1 VAAVADEGGWTRE
14 RRALGVL
21 LAVLVMLGW
30 PAAATAA
37 PYTEADYFRFA
48 DGIAA
53 AVDPTWDAGRGY
65 YDSGTRAVDSRYN
78 AALLVVHA
86 TAAARGHA
94 GPARNDARAR
104 RIAERLTEA
113 PPFHTGTAPPWPDP
127 MFHTPGW
134 LGNLDGDYT
143 VMDKAIDP
151 KIAEGLEAAWSARA
165 ALGLPAATAARIADQ
180 ISGVASGPFFRF
192 PNVRLNQINW
202 PVELYAYEARVTGT
216 PELLVSDY
224 MPQVSRF
231 VAGVRSPWGGRT
243 GATNLSPTYRF
254 HYQINERASAR
265 RNVDSAE
272 YANMT
277 LQFLAFYDDALAA
290 GAAPLPERDL
300 RVLRGWVQR
309 DLFGYWM
316 HSGFM
321 SWDTGL
327 GFRRWMK
334 GKTWAYALQGLLTI
348 VEAPEF
354 SNDPRYGP
362 WAKTI
367 FDRALDFYGRQPRG
381 ADGLVDSA
389 LFGINGAVPIVPD
402 TRMFAARMAASAAR
416 AVTSGLGSLPA
427 AEPPPFYAFDPD
439 VGRLSI
445 STPLYSTAIMAVNR
459 AAFPYGGIELAR
471 YFDAAGNPVGGVG
484 ARPPA
489 AFGVQV
495 RDRHGRQVLAT
506 AKGFHATPARPP
518 LVVRSPA
525 GRIARVPAG
534 RTAALAGPFRTLDAV
549 GRRRTRDLE
558 VTTRH
563 HFAPAAI
570 TEAWTVRRRAGKR
583 RFRVGV
589 LFPSWGATAAI
600 DAEMKDG
607 SVVPLA
613 GAGAP
618 LWRVPLARVRRFHIR
633 SSGGGYWVRALG
645 DPRGVA
651 EGIAVAPQR
660 SAPTPGPTLRLTLRT
675 KPSFRLVTL
684 RARIIPEPG

>member
-1 VAAVADEGGWTRE
+1 VAVEGGWA
-14 RRALGVL
+14 RARLALWVL
-21 LAVLVMLGW
+21 LVVVVALAR
-30 PAAATAA
+30 PSAAGARAA
-37 PYTEADYFRFA
+37 YTDADYFHFA

-53 AVDPTWDAGRGY
+53 AVDPTWDSARGFY
-65 YDSGTRAVDSRYN
+65 VSGTAGVDSRYN
-78 AALLVVHA
+78 AALLLVHA
-86 TAAARGHA
+86 TAAAHGHA
-94 GPARNDARAR
+94 GPARNDTRAR
-104 RIAERLTEA
+104 RIAARLTEA
-113 PPFHTGTAPPWPDP
+113 APFHEGVTPPWPDP

-134 LGNLDGDYT
+134 LGNMDGDYT

-165 ALGLPAATAARIADQ
+165 ALGLPDETVARIVDQ
-180 ISGVASGPFFRF
+180 ISRVASGPFFRF

-202 PVELYAYEARVTGT
+202 PAELYAYEARVTGT

-231 VAGVRSPWGGRT
+231 VAGVRSPWAGHT
-243 GATNLSPTYRF
+243 GATNLSATYRF

-277 LQFLAFYDDALAA
+277 LQFLAFYGDAIAA
-290 GAAPLPERDL
+290 GAPPLPERDL

-316 HSGFM
+316 HNGFM

-327 GFRRWMK
+327 GYRRWMK

-354 SNDPRYGP
+354 QNDPRYGP

-381 ADGLVDSA
+381 PDGLVDSA

-402 TRMFAARMAASAAR
+402 TRMFAARMASSAMR
-416 AVTSGLGSLPA
+416 AVSAGLGTLPS

-439 VGRLSI
+439 VGRLSV
-445 STPLYSTAIMAVNR
+445 STPRYSTAVIVVNR

-471 YFDAAGNPVGGVG
+471 YYDGAGNPVGGVG

-489 AFGVQV
+489 SFGVEV
-495 RDRHGRQVLAT
+495 RDRRGRLVLAT
-506 AKGFHATPARPP
+506 GKGIHATPPRPP
-518 LVVRSPA
+518 MVVRSPA
-525 GRIARVPAG
+525 GRIARVPATQ
-534 RTAALAGPFRTLDAV
+534 TAALAGPFWTLDAV

-563 HFAPAAI
+563 HFAPEAI
-570 TEAWTVRRRAGKR
+570 TERWTVRRRVGKR

-589 LFPSWGATAAI
+589 LFPSWGTTGGI
-600 DAEMKDG
+600 EAEMKDG
-607 SVVPLA
+607 SVVALA
-613 GAGAP
+613 AAGAP
-618 LWRVPLARVRRFHIR
+618 LWRVRLERVRRFHIR
-633 SSGGGYWVRALG
+633 SSGGGYWVRPLDGA
-645 DPRGVA
+645 RGVA
-651 EGIAVAPQR
+651 EAIAVAPQR
-660 SAPTPGPTLRLTLRT
+660 SAPAPGPTLRLTLRT
-675 KPSFRLVTL
+675 APRFRLATL
-684 RARIIPEPG
+684 RARILPEPG